1 MFSQTVTTIIN
12 KYVPKGKKIL
22 YLVLQKKTN
31 ERIIIENLER
41 ELDIKMQDF
50 LRKISEKLINVKFD
64 DAERSLK
71 YILLKGL
78 INILEKMI
86 EENMGKLSEE
96 DKKLIKDIMN
106 EDNNQKHDNNEK
118 DGKNNKPNKDPK
130 IPENPEISKQN
141 QPNGQENSGK
151 IKPMEGKFP

>member
-1 MFSQTVTTIIN
+1 MFNKTVTTVIDN
-12 KYVPKGKKIL
+12 CVKKGKKVL

-31 ERIIIENLER
+31 ERKIIEDLER
-41 ELDIKMQDF
+41 ELDIKMQMF
-50 LRKISEKLINVKFD
+50 LDKISEKLINIKFD

-96 DKKLIKDIMN
+96 DKKLIEDIMN
-106 EDNNQKHDNNEK
+106 EENNP
-118 DGKNNKPNKDPK
+118 KNDDKRK
-130 IPENPEISKQN
+130 
-141 QPNGQENSGK
+141 
-151 IKPMEGKFP
+151 EGKDNKHNKGPQGQKFPDKGNHEQGCTGKPIPMASVP